1 MELPKNTLINKITR
15 IRHVYHED
23 KKVPI
28 TIEYA
33 YVPDHI
39 APRIIQHNL
48 EERSLF
54 EILSE
59 EYNHQPDREEQ
70 KLEIVYANEKEEKML
85 NVDNMTALV
94 LKRGLTF
101 DRRGD
106 VIQYIHAIMNKD
118 WVSFYEEDPVI
129 ARKTREVLYA
139 L

>member
-15 IRHVYHED
+15 IRHVYHEG

-33 YVPDHI
+33 YVPDRI

-101 DRRGD
+101 DRQGD

>member
-1 MELPKNTLINKITR
+1 MYTVRKIER
-15 IRHVYHED
+15 QGFED
-23 KKVPI
+23 
-28 TIEYA
+28 
-33 YVPDHI
+33 
-39 APRIIQHNL
+39 
-48 EERSLF
+48 
-54 EILSE
+54 EIKDK
-59 EYNHQPDREEQ
+59 YFQ
-70 KLEIVYANEKEEKML
+70 EKEEKML

-101 DRRGD
+101 DRQGD